1 MTTKTENEVPENNVD
16 HKAPPSKSECYDL
29 PAIYFSAKFLKF
41 IRIASARAKN
51 TYFRSFEG
59 FQGRWHK
66 SGAFGPQHLPPFL
79 FCWCFQPFYVWGGV
93 GLCLF
98 ISRHRL
104 FAPIRLVCCFSCC
117 SLCVFF
123 IHCLFF
129 PSSAALQ
136 FEGKGG
142 RERKT
147 RRMKNDKQQNI
158 KKANQG
164 DKGGIARKTWNT
176 KIKKHNKEEKQNRK
190 TKTDLLLFLSFWVVG
205 LSLGEILPGT
215 KGLVNTIK
223 PGFLL
228 FFFLFVGVLLG
239 KLTKRTITR
248 TKLRRQDNKTT
259 RQQKNNTGTKTKQQ
273 Q

>member
-1 MTTKTENEVPENNVD
+1 MTSKTENEVPENDVD

-41 IRIASARAKN
+41 IRIASFRAKN

-79 FCWCFQPFYVWGGV
+79 FCWCFQPFYVWGGGG

-104 FAPIRLVCCFSCC
+104 FALICLVCCFSCC
-117 SLCVFF
+117 FFFLFFF

-142 RERKT
+142 RNRKT
-147 RRMKNDKQQNI
+147 RRMKKWQI
-158 KKANQG
+158 
-164 DKGGIARKTWNT
+164 T
-176 KIKKHNKEEKQNRK
+176 KNKESKSGR
-190 TKTDLLLFLSFWVVG
+190 
-205 LSLGEILPGT
+205 
-215 KGLVNTIK
+215 
-223 PGFLL
+223 
-228 FFFLFVGVLLG
+228 
-239 KLTKRTITR
+239 
-248 TKLRRQDNKTT
+248 
-259 RQQKNNTGTKTKQQ
+259 
-273 Q
+273 